1 MISSKGFVR
10 SAVVI
15 LAALCFTPRPTGA
28 DATDSAHAPLAI
40 TLGAGSELWLEG
52 TSTMHPY
59 ESRSREVE
67 IGLERDRGA
76 SDPAR
81 PADLMQ
87 LIRSAGVRA
96 VNVKV
101 AVVSLH
107 SHASGLDKNLRKAMK
122 ADQYPDVRFRLD
134 HYRLGPDAARQDTV
148 AIDADGSLTI
158 AGQERPAELKARAY
172 SAAEGVWL
180 EGSEVVCMS
189 EYGIKPPTMM
199 LGALRVG
206 DPVTVRYRLLL
217 VPTGG
222 EPRPSPDGNR

>member
-1 MISSKGFVR
+1 MR
-10 SAVVI
+10 SAVLLV
-15 LAALCFTPRPTGA
+15 AALCFTPQPAGA
-28 DATDSAHAPLAI
+28 DDGARAPVAI

-76 SDPAR
+76 SEPAR
-81 PADLMQ
+81 AADLMQ
-87 LIRSAGVRA
+87 LIRSAGVHA

-101 AVVSLH
+101 PVVSLR

-122 ADQYPDVRFRLD
+122 ADQFPDVRFRLD
-134 HYRLGPDAARQDTV
+134 HYRLDPNAEAQDTV

-158 AGQERPAELKARAY
+158 AGQERPVQLKARAY
-172 SAAEGVWL
+172 PAETGVWL
-180 EGSEVVCMS
+180 EGSEVVRMS

-199 LGALRVG
+199 LGTLRVG

-222 EPRPSPDGNR
+222 ESRPSPDGNR